1 MWLDALRET
10 LDNASEPVDFFF
22 RDDDVGRRD
31 DRLWALLDLFRDRAL
46 PVDLAVIPNELGP
59 LPARELGARVADD
72 AQRIGVHQHGLAH
85 ANHEPGGRK
94 FEFGPSRDLSQ
105 QRHDI
110 SRGRRRL
117 EDLLGSAVQ
126 PIFTPPWNRCTAVT
140 GQCLVELGFRVLSR
154 EWRAARLSRPDLQ
167 ELPVRVDW
175 FAHRKQ
181 VRLTRSEFGALL
193 ADSVGGPGPTGIMF
207 HHAVMD
213 RDERS
218 AAGCLLQLLAD
229 HPRAR
234 VHSMLTL
241 AEAGALPAPIV
252 GVRPGRRS

>member
-1 MWLDALRET
+1 MWLDALSET
-10 LDNASEPVDFFF
+10 LDTATVPFDFFF

-31 DRLWALLDLFRDRAL
+31 DRLWALLDLFCDHAL
-46 PVDLAVIPNELGP
+46 PVDLAVIPNDLGP
-59 LPARELGARVADD
+59 VPARELGARVADD
-72 AQRIGVHQHGLAH
+72 TQELGVHQHGLAH
-85 ANHEPGGRK
+85 ANHEPNGRK

-117 EDLLGSAVQ
+117 GDLLGSAVE

-154 EWRAARLSRPDLQ
+154 EWRAAPLAQPDLQ

-193 ADSVGGPGPTGIMF
+193 AEAVEAPGPTGIMF

-213 RDERS
+213 HDDRG
-218 AAGCLLQLLAD
+218 AAGDLLQLLAT

-234 VHSMLTL
+234 VHSMLAL
-241 AEAGALPAPIV
+241 AEARALPTPIEGIHPV
-252 GVRPGRRS
+252 RRS